1 MNWDDKAFLIS
12 KFKYRENSVIADFF
26 TENHGRVSGIIFG
39 ASSKKIKG
47 YLQIGNLFQINCSL
61 KNEIKIGSIKAEI
74 VEPLTPFFFNDK
86 EKLYCITSAMSMI
99 RLLTVE
105 NQISNEIFNLIK
117 YFYEILYK
125 KEWIKNYLFWE
136 LNLLK
141 LTGYDLNLN
150 EIVKV
155 SVINEKK
162 EYFVENIKERKIVPS
177 FLIDKHLKNID
188 KNEILK
194 AYNLIS
200 NYIEKNILS
209 PNNLNHPIPRLD
221 FINLLKYN

>member
-1 MNWDDKAFLIS
+1 
-12 KFKYRENSVIADFF
+12 
-26 TENHGRVSGIIFG
+26 
-39 ASSKKIKG
+39 
-47 YLQIGNLFQINCSL
+47 
-61 KNEIKIGSIKAEI
+61 
-74 VEPLTPFFFNDK
+74 
-86 EKLYCITSAMSMI
+86 MSMI